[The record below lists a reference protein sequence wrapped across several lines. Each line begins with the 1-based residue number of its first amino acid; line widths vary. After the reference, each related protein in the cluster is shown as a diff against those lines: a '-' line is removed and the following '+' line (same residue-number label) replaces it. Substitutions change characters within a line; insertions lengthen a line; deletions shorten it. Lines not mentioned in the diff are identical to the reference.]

1 MATDAAATSWTDR
14 IRERP
19 HPKYHSAALDGSSRQ
34 CKACTKFPTRCLSCK
49 ELKGDL
55 PCWIEQEKTMNNQ
68 NFEDAE
74 SPAPGERT
82 KSSKIRDAAGEAFSK
97 ASDTA
102 RDAGE
107 KAKRAAADAASTMSD
122 QVMGLL
128 NDQLG
133 VGAESANRFAASL
146 RVAADDLEHE
156 NPMLAG
162 LVRGFAHNVD
172 HYADRLEDQTVEQL
186 AKSASV
192 LTRRQPALM
201 FGLAALAGFFA
212 FRTFKSASASSVAS
226 PPIQPTHYHPAGDN
240 HG

>member
-1 MATDAAATSWTDR
+1 MT
-14 IRERP
+14 
-19 HPKYHSAALDGSSRQ
+19 
-34 CKACTKFPTRCLSCK
+34 
-49 ELKGDL
+49 
-55 PCWIEQEKTMNNQ
+55 NQ

-74 SPAPGERT
+74 WPASGERT
-82 KSSKIRDAAGEAFSK
+82 KSNKIRDAAGEAFSK

-107 KAKRAAADAASTMSD
+107 KAKRAAADAASSIN
-122 QVMGLL
+122 VMGLL

-133 VGAESANRFAASL
+133 VGAQSGNRFASSM
-146 RVAADDLEHE
+146 RVAADDLDHE
-156 NPMLAG
+156 NPMLAD

-186 AKSASV
+186 AKSASD

-201 FGLAALAGFFA
+201 FGLAALAGFFV
-212 FRTFKSASASSVAS
+212 FRTFKSASASPVAS
-226 PPIQPTHYHPAGDN
+226 PPIQPTHSHPVGDN

>member
-1 MATDAAATSWTDR
+1 
-14 IRERP
+14 
-19 HPKYHSAALDGSSRQ
+19 
-34 CKACTKFPTRCLSCK
+34 
-49 ELKGDL
+49 
-55 PCWIEQEKTMNNQ
+55 MNNQ
-68 NFEDAE
+68 NFEDAK
-74 SPAPGERT
+74 SPASGERI
-82 KSSKIRDAAGEAFSK
+82 SKIRDAAGEAFSK

-107 KAKRAAADAASTMSD
+107 KAKRAAADAASSMSD
-122 QVMGLL
+122 HVMGFL

-133 VGAESANRFAASL
+133 VGAQSANHFAGSM
-146 RVAADDLEHE
+146 RVAADHLEE

-172 HYADRLEDQTVEQL
+172 HYANRLEDQTVEQL
-186 AKSASV
+186 AKSASD

-201 FGLAALAGFFA
+201 FGLAALAGFFV

-226 PPIQPTHYHPAGDN
+226 PSIQPTHYHPAGDN

>member
-1 MATDAAATSWTDR
+1 MT
-14 IRERP
+14 
-19 HPKYHSAALDGSSRQ
+19 
-34 CKACTKFPTRCLSCK
+34 
-49 ELKGDL
+49 
-55 PCWIEQEKTMNNQ
+55 NQ
-68 NFEDAE
+68 NFEDAG
-74 SPAPGERT
+74 SPGWEDHTQRNKT
-82 KSSKIRDAAGEAFSK
+82 MRDAAGEAFSK

-107 KAKRAAADAASTMSD
+107 KAKRAAADAASSMSGH
-122 QVMGLL
+122 VMGLL

-133 VGAESANRFAASL
+133 VGAQSANRFASSM
-146 RVAADDLEHE
+146 RVAADDLDHE
-156 NPMLAG
+156 NPMLAD

-186 AKSASV
+186 AKSASD

-201 FGLAALAGFFA
+201 FGLAALAGFFV

-226 PPIQPTHYHPAGDN
+226 PPIQPMHSHPAGDN